1 MKREEQAM
9 GKEESRKKGIGEGKR
24 DGRTNSSC
32 VKLQRQPTA
41 HADVVLLIQGWTTRQ
56 RECGRVLLLRAVSPE
71 CPRAFHT

>member
-24 DGRTNSSC
+24 TNSSC
-32 VKLQRQPTA
+32 VKLQRPPTA
-41 HADVVLLIQGWTTRQ
+41 HADVDLLIQGWNTRQ

-71 CPRAFHT
+71 CPRAFHTGSQ